1 MKFLVGLGLLS
12 TISMVNA
19 DQDVDFLTKLV
30 NDYKDHT
37 GDYFNFIRT
46 AKSVPNQFSALATQ
60 VGTYTDDSYTTMLN
74 SVDIEPLEEF
84 ATEFPWYSS
93 RLEAADD
100 SDDDSDKTSEAD
112 SEATTSGSS
121 SESSESSGD
130 DSDSESESSTGGV
143 GSLAAPVGAVLG
155 AIGVALL

>member
-19 DQDVDFLTKLV
+19 DQDVEFLTKLV

-93 RLEAADD
+93 RLEVAD
-100 SDDDSDKTSEAD
+100 DDDSDKSSEAD